1 MLEDTFERHVVG
13 DKYGDIPLG
22 LYIIR
27 GDSVVLLGE
36 VDEAKQS
43 EEQLWRLVNLFCIA
57 HHLPLETTYLIQ
69 LARSNDYVRLLFA
82 AQAQSIPV
90 ETGTRATLLSPRH

>member
-43 EEQLWRLVNLFCIA
+43 ERSRLKEVSTEDI
-57 HHLPLETTYLIQ
+57 LELVQ
-69 LARSNDYVRLLFA
+69 
-82 AQAQSIPV
+82 AQAEKHEGKATNTLWNFEA
-90 ETGTRATLLSPRH
+90 ET

>member
-13 DKYGDIPLG
+13 DKFGDIPLG

-36 VDEAKQS
+36 IDEAKQS
-43 EEQLWRLVNLFCIA
+43 ERSHLKEVSTDEILELVQDQADEEGGQDTKELWNFDKDA
-57 HHLPLETTYLIQ
+57 
-69 LARSNDYVRLLFA
+69 
-82 AQAQSIPV
+82 
-90 ETGTRATLLSPRH
+90 